1 MSSDQWCV
9 YIVKCND
16 GTFYTGCTNDL
27 NKRIATHN
35 LGKGA
40 KYTRSRLPIILVYT
54 EIQNNVSDSLKRENV
69 IKKLTRQQKLKLIS
83 DHPS

>member
-40 KYTRSRLPIILVYT
+40 KYTRARLPIILVYT

-69 IKKLTRQQKLKLIS
+69 IKKLTRQQKIKLIS
-83 DHPS
+83 DNPS